1 MEPIK
6 PMLWT
11 TLKDYSVK
19 DLTSDL
25 ISGVIVAVIALPL
38 SIALALASG
47 VGPEEGLYTA
57 IIAGFLISAFGGS
70 KVQIAGPTAAFAT
83 IVAGIVANSGMEGLM
98 IATIMAG
105 LLLILMGVLRLGKLI
120 RFIPSTITIGFTTG
134 IAVTILVGQLKDF
147 FGLTYPA
154 GTVTIETVDKVQA
167 VVKNFGTLNPAALGV
182 GVLSLAI
189 LILWPKV
196 SKKIPA
202 SLIAVL
208 VGALLVKLAHL
219 PVNTIGDLYTVS
231 SKLPTLHIHSISFG
245 MIRAMF
251 PNAVTIAILA
261 AIESLL
267 SCVVADGMTGDK
279 HRPDTELIAQGIG
292 NIGSALFGGIPATG
306 AIARTAANINNGGK
320 SPVAGMVHSI
330 VLLLVLVLLMP
341 YASFIPMP
349 VIAAVLFIV
358 AYNMC
363 QWRPFVSMVK
373 TAPKSDIIVLII
385 TFVLTVVFDLV
396 VAIAVGLGL
405 ACLLFMKRMSEETD
419 IRKWEDAPEDEES
432 GLRRILP
439 QVSIY
444 EIEGPLFFGS
454 VEKLSQLT
462 AKEKTKALVL
472 RMRSVTALDA
482 TALASLEKLYDR
494 CIAQGTKVVFS
505 HVNPQP
511 MKVMEHSR
519 FTEKVGREYF
529 CSHIDEAIEMA
540 EAIAME

>member
-11 TLKDYSVK
+11 SLKNYSAK
-19 DLTSDL
+19 DLSSD
-25 ISGVIVAVIALPL
+25 IVSGVIVAVIALPL

-83 IVAGIVANSGMEGLM
+83 IVAGIVANSGLQGLM
-98 IATIMAG
+98 VATVMAG
-105 LLLILMGVLRLGKLI
+105 ILLIIMGVLRLGKLI
-120 RFIPSTITIGFTTG
+120 RFIPGTITIGFTAD
-134 IAVTILVGQLKDF
+134 IAVTILIGQLKDF

-154 GTVTIETVDKVQA
+154 GTVTIETVEKVEA
-167 VVKNFGTLNPAALGV
+167 VAKNFGTLNPWALAI

-196 SKKIPA
+196 SAKIPA

-208 VGALLVKLAHL
+208 AGSLIVKFGNL

-231 SKLPTLHIHSISFG
+231 SKLPTLHLQPVSFSL
-245 MIRAMF
+245 IRAMF

-320 SPVAGMVHSI
+320 RPSQAWC
-330 VLLLVLVLLMP
+330 
-341 YASFIPMP
+341 IPSS
-349 VIAAVLFIV
+349 
-358 AYNMC
+358 C
-363 QWRPFVSMVK
+363 CW
-373 TAPKSDIIVLII
+373 
-385 TFVLTVVFDLV
+385 
-396 VAIAVGLGL
+396 
-405 ACLLFMKRMSEETD
+405 C
-419 IRKWEDAPEDEES
+419 
-432 GLRRILP
+432 
-439 QVSIY
+439 
-444 EIEGPLFFGS
+444 
-454 VEKLSQLT
+454 
-462 AKEKTKALVL
+462 
-472 RMRSVTALDA
+472 
-482 TALASLEKLYDR
+482 
-494 CIAQGTKVVFS
+494 C
-505 HVNPQP
+505 
-511 MKVMEHSR
+511 
-519 FTEKVGREYF
+519 
-529 CSHIDEAIEMA
+529 CS
-540 EAIAME
+540 